1 MENNKT
7 HSEYVTRLRKAL
19 NASTVKPRHESRAA
33 CNRVA
38 QSTVLNAKERQ
49 AYATAMAVYDAWVL
63 AGECPNGELC
73 EAVHRVCL
81 EFLHV
86 MER

>member
-1 MENNKT
+1 MNDNET
-7 HSEYVTRLRKAL
+7 HSEYVARLRKQI
-19 NASTVKPRHESRAA
+19 NASTVKLRHESRAA
-33 CNRVA
+33 CNRVT
-38 QSTVLNAKERQ
+38 QSTTLNAKERQ
-49 AYATAMAVYDAWVL
+49 AYATFMAVYDAWVA

-73 EAVHRVCL
+73 EAVHRIGL